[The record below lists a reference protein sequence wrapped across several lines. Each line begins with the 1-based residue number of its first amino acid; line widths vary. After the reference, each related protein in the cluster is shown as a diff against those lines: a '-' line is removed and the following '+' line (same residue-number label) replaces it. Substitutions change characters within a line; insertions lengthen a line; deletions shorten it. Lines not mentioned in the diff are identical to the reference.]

1 LRFAPRPLYGENMSY
16 LLKLR
21 GKVTVADETGA
32 QEGTALCVIRSERE
46 IEVEF
51 DFEAG
56 PCRWAGLLNR
66 GGDFFCAE
74 ELPTLTPDTVSP
86 ILLRARLFRNAFNE
100 REWLLHGLWKEEGL
114 DHVFDADLE
123 AE

>member
-1 LRFAPRPLYGENMSY
+1 MSY
-16 LLKLR
+16 MLKLR
-21 GKVTVADETGA
+21 GKVTVAGA
-32 QEGTALCVIRSERE
+32 GGVQEGMAECALRSDRE

-51 DFEAG
+51 DFDAG
-56 PCRWAGLLNR
+56 PCRWAGPLSRVGN
-66 GGDFFCAE
+66 FFCADA
-74 ELPTLTPDTVSP
+74 LPTITPDTVSP

-100 REWLLHGLWKEEGL
+100 REWLLHGLWRDDGI

>member
-1 LRFAPRPLYGENMSY
+1 MSY

-21 GKVTVADETGA
+21 GKVTVAGDTGA
-32 QEGTALCVIRSERE
+32 QEGAARCVIRSDKK

-51 DFEAG
+51 DFEVG

-66 GGDFFCAE
+66 AGDFFYAD

-100 REWLLHGLWKEEGL
+100 SEWLLHGLWQEEGL
-114 DHVFDADLE
+114 DHVFDADME